1 MRLQDIR
8 TKIHE
13 YFLESE
19 KEGLEN
25 QKMRTQ
31 GNYPNSILLTK
42 QQYVILIKEMFRI
55 TEDTGEDILL
65 GIKILS
71 IEGLDV
77 IFTDYLDEP
86 KILKLSKEHN

>member
-77 IFTDYLDEP
+77 IFTDYLEEP

>member
-1 MRLQDIR
+1 MRLQNIR

>member
-77 IFTDYLDEP
+77 IFTDYLEEP
-86 KILKLSKEHN
+86 KILKLSKEHR

>member
-19 KEGLEN
+19 KEGLVN